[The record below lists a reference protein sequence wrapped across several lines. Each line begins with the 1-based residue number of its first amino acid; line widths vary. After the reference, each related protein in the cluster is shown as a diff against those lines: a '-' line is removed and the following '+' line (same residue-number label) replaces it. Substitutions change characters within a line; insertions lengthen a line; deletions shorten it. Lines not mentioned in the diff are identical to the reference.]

1 MTSNGISILSMRS
14 DANFSSEN
22 NSESSSIMMSQIQD
36 KRNDNYDESKIYIG
50 VDKSI
55 REWKRVNRIFRKNE
69 CQNSL
74 YFIPQTNR
82 FRIWYIIIIWNKK
95 FDNFILIMILCLTT
109 RLILNT
115 FIDGYVSVLIFDMY
129 DVFFNIVFLIEY
141 ILKIIAL
148 GFIMDEGSYL
158 RDNLNK
164 IDLIIVIFLFSRFI
178 SEIFNK

>member
-1 MTSNGISILSMRS
+1 
-14 DANFSSEN
+14 
-22 NSESSSIMMSQIQD
+22 
-36 KRNDNYDESKIYIG
+36 
-50 VDKSI
+50 
-55 REWKRVNRIFRKNE
+55 
-69 CQNSL
+69 
-74 YFIPQTNR
+74 
-82 FRIWYIIIIWNKK
+82 
-95 FDNFILIMILCLTT
+95 MILCLTT

>member
-1 MTSNGISILSMRS
+1 MRS

-69 CQNSL
+69 CQKSL

-82 FRIWYIIIIWNKK
+82 FRIWYIIII
-95 FDNFILIMILCLTT
+95 
-109 RLILNT
+109 
-115 FIDGYVSVLIFDMY
+115 
-129 DVFFNIVFLIEY
+129 
-141 ILKIIAL
+141 
-148 GFIMDEGSYL
+148 
-158 RDNLNK
+158 
-164 IDLIIVIFLFSRFI
+164 
-178 SEIFNK
+178 